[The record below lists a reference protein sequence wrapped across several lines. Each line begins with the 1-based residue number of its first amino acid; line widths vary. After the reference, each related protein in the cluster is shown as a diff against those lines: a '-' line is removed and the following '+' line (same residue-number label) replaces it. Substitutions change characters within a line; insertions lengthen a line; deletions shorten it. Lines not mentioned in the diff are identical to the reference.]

1 VKGIRPAV
9 SQPYEYRL
17 PIVDLRTRALFLDV
31 DGTLLEIAP
40 DPDSVVVADRLRRLI
55 PELTR
60 LTAGALAL
68 VSGRTIAQLDA
79 LFRPMM
85 LPCSGLHG
93 LERRD
98 VQGLV
103 HRPAINDEKLGR
115 ARSFLA
121 AMVQVNPGLLLENK
135 HSTLALH
142 YRQAPQLG
150 PTARRLMAQALEILG
165 ADYCVLEGKM
175 VFELKPD
182 GFSKSTAIAAFLR
195 EPPFVRRSPIFV
207 GDDRTDEAGLAYVEN
222 LGGLAIH
229 VGPAHADSGASW
241 RLPSVAAVHD
251 WLESLL
257 PARAPATRSES

>member
-9 SQPYEYRL
+9 SQPSEYRL
-17 PIVDLRTRALFLDV
+17 PTVDLRTRALFLDV
-31 DGTLLEIAP
+31 DGTLLEFAP
-40 DPDSVVVADRLRRLI
+40 QPDSVIVPDRLRNLV

-60 LTAGALAL
+60 ATGGALAL

-79 LFRPMM
+79 LFRPMV
-85 LPCSGLHG
+85 LACSGLHG

-98 VQGLV
+98 VLGV
-103 HRPAINDEKLGR
+103 MHRPVINDEKLGR

-150 PTARRLMAQALEILG
+150 PIARRLVSQALEILG
-165 ADYCVLEGKM
+165 SNYCVLEGKM

-182 GFSKSTAIAAFLR
+182 GFSKSTAIAAFMR

-229 VGPAHADSGASW
+229 VGPAHADSGATW
-241 RLPSVAAVHD
+241 RLPNVAAVLD

-257 PARAPATRSES
+257 PARPRPSRSDS

>member
-1 VKGIRPAV
+1 MKGIRPSV
-9 SQPYEYRL
+9 SQPSVH
-17 PIVDLRTRALFLDV
+17 PPAVDLRARALFLDV
-31 DGTLLEIAP
+31 DGTLLEFAP
-40 DPDSVVVADRLRRLI
+40 EPDSVVVPDRLRSLI

-60 LTAGALAL
+60 RTGGAFAL

-79 LFRPMM
+79 LFRPMV

-98 VQGLV
+98 VQGIV
-103 HRPAINDEKLGR
+103 HRPKINDERLGR

-150 PTARRLMAQALEILG
+150 PIARRLVAQALEILG
-165 ADYCVLEGKM
+165 SDYCLLEGKM

-182 GFSKSTAIAAFLR
+182 GFSKSIAIAAFMR
-195 EPPFVRRSPIFV
+195 EQPFVRRLPIFV
-207 GDDRTDEAGLAYVEN
+207 GDDRTDEAGLNYVEN
-222 LGGLAIH
+222 LGGLAVH
-229 VGPAHADSGASW
+229 VGPAQAASSAGW
-241 RLPSVAAVHD
+241 RLPDVSAVHE
-251 WLESLL
+251 WLELL
-257 PARAPATRSES
+257 LVTRAPPPRAEA